1 MYDCRP
7 ISATRSNQAAQ
18 LCYTT
23 SNRDT
28 IENMTS
34 LTLTLPDDWHIHLRD
49 EEALPTTVTDI
60 ARWAGRAIVMPN
72 LKDPVR
78 TVADALAYRQRILAA
93 RPAESCFEPLM
104 TLYLTDSTT
113 VESVAEAAQSPFVQG
128 IKLYPAGATTNSAA
142 GVTALKAL
150 YPVIEAMEKH
160 DLPLLIHGEVTD
172 ADCDI
177 FDREKAFIDT
187 ALIPLTAEFP
197 ALRVVF
203 EHITTRDAVQF
214 VEAGSDRIAATV
226 TAHHLLYNR
235 NDLFVGGI
243 KPHLFCLPVLK
254 RDQHQ
259 LALRR
264 AVTSGHP
271 RFFLGTDSA
280 PHTRQDKESSC
291 GCAGCY
297 TAHAALELY
306 AEVFDEEHSLDQLE
320 RFASF
325 NGPDFYQL
333 PRNSGTV
340 TLEKVS
346 QEIPADLPLGSQR
359 LIPLRA
365 GERVQWT
372 LMRSI

>member
-1 MYDCRP
+1 
-7 ISATRSNQAAQ
+7 
-18 LCYTT
+18 
-23 SNRDT
+23 
-28 IENMTS
+28 
-34 LTLTLPDDWHIHLRD
+34 
-49 EEALPTTVTDI
+49 
-60 ARWAGRAIVMPN
+60 
-72 LKDPVR
+72 
-78 TVADALAYRQRILAA
+78 
-93 RPAESCFEPLM
+93 
-104 TLYLTDSTT
+104 
-113 VESVAEAAQSPFVQG
+113 
-128 IKLYPAGATTNSAA
+128 
-142 GVTALKAL
+142 
-150 YPVIEAMEKH
+150 
-160 DLPLLIHGEVTD
+160 
-172 ADCDI
+172 
-177 FDREKAFIDT
+177 
-187 ALIPLTAEFP
+187 
-197 ALRVVF
+197 
-203 EHITTRDAVQF
+203 
-214 VEAGSDRIAATV
+214 
-226 TAHHLLYNR
+226 
-235 NDLFVGGI
+235 
-243 KPHLFCLPVLK
+243 
-254 RDQHQ
+254 
-259 LALRR
+259 
-264 AVTSGHP
+264 VTSGHP